1 MNYRSFHQDFKK
13 KIVSGLSLANHC
25 FFFFLTFYFI
35 LEFSQLYINGHEL
48 KQSPGDSE
56 DGEAWRVAIHG
67 VRKSRTE
74 LCD

>member
-13 KIVSGLSLANHC
+13 KNSLRVISGQSL
-25 FFFFLTFYFI
+25 FFFLTFYFI

-56 DGEAWRVAIHG
+56 DGEAWRVAIPG